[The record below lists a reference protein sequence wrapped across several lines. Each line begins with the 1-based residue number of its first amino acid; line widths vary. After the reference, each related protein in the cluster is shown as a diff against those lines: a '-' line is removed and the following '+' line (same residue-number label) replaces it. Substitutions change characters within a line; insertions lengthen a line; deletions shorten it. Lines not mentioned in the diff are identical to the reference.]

1 VSSGCYVYAIVRPHT
16 PLPVVGANARA
27 ELAMVPWRDLCAV
40 IERTTEDSASLTL
53 ASVLHHEAV
62 VEAVR
67 GRGPALP
74 VRFGTV
80 FRDEMSLASALAE
93 RYQAITADLDRLG
106 DKVEM
111 GLTALW
117 AAPTSG
123 EERALWAREQSV
135 PASQSAGARYL
146 QARAA
151 ELRRDEALRDRA
163 RTVAGTLNQVLGVL
177 ALEQRE
183 SLAPT
188 PSIVMRAA
196 YLLDPE
202 DVGDFRTAFD
212 AMRLD
217 RRDLRL
223 VLTGPWPPYSFV
235 RQSETECAP
244 VTDARFADLVQILT
258 NPASLLSRCGARV
271 AN

>member
-1 VSSGCYVYAIVRPHT
+1 
-16 PLPVVGANARA
+16 
-27 ELAMVPWRDLCAV
+27 MVPWRDLGAV
-40 IERTTEDSASLTL
+40 VGRATDSIASMTLT
-53 ASVLHHEAV
+53 SVLHHEAV

-106 DKVEM
+106 DKVEV

-117 AAPTSG
+117 AVPTSG
-123 EERALWAREQSV
+123 EERAPWVREESAA
-135 PASQSAGARYL
+135 ASQNAGARYL

-151 ELRRDEALRDRA
+151 ELRRDEALRERA
-163 RTVAGTLNQVLGVL
+163 RTVAGTLNQVLGVR
-177 ALEQRE
+177 ALEQRQ

-188 PSIVMRAA
+188 PGIAVRAS
-196 YLLDPE
+196 YLLDPD
-202 DVGDFRTAFD
+202 DVGEFRAAFD

-244 VTDARFADLVQILT
+244 VADARFADLAQILT